1 MIQRRIMSH
10 PMIEVNDIVE
20 GTVVGITKFGAFIEL
35 EDGKKGLIHISE
47 ISNQFVKDVN
57 DFLKVNDK
65 VKAKV
70 IHISDDGK
78 IDLSIKRLNEDEEYL
93 EKLEKSKAMFEQK
106 LNKFLKQSQDRL
118 TDLKKHQEN
127 KRKLH

>member
-1 MIQRRIMSH
+1 MIQRRIRRH
-10 PMIEVNDIVE
+10 PLIGVNDIV
-20 GTVVGITKFGAFIEL
+20 GGSVVGITKFGAFIEL

-106 LNKFLKQSQDRL
+106 LNKFLKQSQDKL

-127 KRKLH
+127 KRKFH

>member
-1 MIQRRIMSH
+1 
-10 PMIEVNDIVE
+10 MIEVNDIVE

-127 KRKLH
+127 KLSLSFFLTNWYYR

>member
-1 MIQRRIMSH
+1 MSH

-20 GTVVGITKFGAFIEL
+20 GSVVGITKFGAFIEL

-65 VKAKV
+65 IKAKV

-93 EKLEKSKAMFEQK
+93 EKLEKSKSMFEQK

-127 KRKLH
+127 KRKFH

>member
-1 MIQRRIMSH
+1 MSH

-20 GTVVGITKFGAFIEL
+20 GSVVGITKFGAFIEL

-47 ISNQFVKDVN
+47 RSNQFVKDLN

-106 LNKFLKQSQDRL
+106 LNKFLKQSQDKL

-127 KRKLH
+127 KRKFH

>member
-1 MIQRRIMSH
+1 QRRIMSH

-20 GTVVGITKFGAFIEL
+20 GSVVGITKFGAFIEL

-106 LNKFLKQSQDRL
+106 LNKFLKQSQDKL

-127 KRKLH
+127 KRKFH

>member
-1 MIQRRIMSH
+1 MSH

-20 GTVVGITKFGAFIEL
+20 GLVVGITKFGAFIEL

-65 VKAKV
+65 IKAKV

-93 EKLEKSKAMFEQK
+93 EKLEKSKSMFEQK

-127 KRKLH
+127 KRKFH

>member
-1 MIQRRIMSH
+1 MSH

-20 GTVVGITKFGAFIEL
+20 GSVVGITKFGAFVEL

-127 KRKLH
+127 KRKFH

>member
-1 MIQRRIMSH
+1 MNH
-10 PMIEVNDIVE
+10 PMIEVNSIVE
-20 GTVVGITKFGAFIEL
+20 GSVVGITKFGAFVEL

-57 DFLKVNDK
+57 DHLKLNDR

-70 IHISDDGK
+70 IHISEDGK

-106 LNKFLKQSQDRL
+106 LNKFLKQSQDKL

-127 KRKLH
+127 KHKYH

>member
-1 MIQRRIMSH
+1 MIQRRITSH

-20 GTVVGITKFGAFIEL
+20 GSVVGITKFGAFIEL

-57 DFLKVNDK
+57 DFLKVDDK

-127 KRKLH
+127 KRKFH

>member
-1 MIQRRIMSH
+1 MSH

-20 GTVVGITKFGAFIEL
+20 CSVVGITKFGAFIEL

-106 LNKFLKQSQDRL
+106 LNKFLKQSQDKL

-127 KRKLH
+127 KRKFH

>member
-1 MIQRRIMSH
+1 MSH

>member
-1 MIQRRIMSH
+1 M
-10 PMIEVNDIVE
+10 
-20 GTVVGITKFGAFIEL
+20 
-35 EDGKKGLIHISE
+35 
-47 ISNQFVKDVN
+47 N

-93 EKLEKSKAMFEQK
+93 EKLEK
-106 LNKFLKQSQDRL
+106 
-118 TDLKKHQEN
+118 
-127 KRKLH
+127 

>member
-1 MIQRRIMSH
+1 MNH
-10 PMIEVNDIVE
+10 PMIEVNTIIE
-20 GTVVGITKFGAFIEL
+20 GAVVGITKFGAFVEL

-57 DFLKVNDK
+57 DYLKLNDQ

-106 LNKFLKQSQDRL
+106 LNKFLKLSQDKL

-127 KRKLH
+127 KRKYH

>member
-1 MIQRRIMSH
+1 MSH

-20 GTVVGITKFGAFIEL
+20 GSVVGITKFGAFIEL

-106 LNKFLKQSQDRL
+106 LNKFLKQSQDKL

>member
-1 MIQRRIMSH
+1 MSH

-20 GTVVGITKFGAFIEL
+20 GSVVGITKFGAFIEL

-93 EKLEKSKAMFEQK
+93 ERLEKSKSMFEQK

-127 KRKLH
+127 KRKFH

>member
-1 MIQRRIMSH
+1 MSH

-20 GTVVGITKFGAFIEL
+20 GSVVGITKFGAFIEL

-106 LNKFLKQSQDRL
+106 LNKFLKQSQDKL
-118 TDLKKHQEN
+118 LISKNTKKINANSTDFFNL
-127 KRKLH
+127 

>member
-1 MIQRRIMSH
+1 MSH

-20 GTVVGITKFGAFIEL
+20 GSVVGITKFGAFIEL

-106 LNKFLKQSQDRL
+106 LNKFLKQSQDKL

-127 KRKLH
+127 KRKFH

>member
-1 MIQRRIMSH
+1 
-10 PMIEVNDIVE
+10 MIEVNDIVE
-20 GTVVGITKFGAFIEL
+20 GSVVGITKFGAFVEL

-57 DFLKVNDK
+57 DFLKVNDR

-70 IHISDDGK
+70 INISDDGK

-93 EKLEKSKAMFEQK
+93 EKLEKSKAIFEQK
-106 LNKFLKQSQDRL
+106 LSKFLKQSQDRL

-127 KRKLH
+127 KRKFH

>member
-1 MIQRRIMSH
+1 MSH

-20 GTVVGITKFGAFIEL
+20 GSVVGITKFGAFIEL

-78 IDLSIKRLNEDEEYL
+78 IDLSIKRLNEDEVYL